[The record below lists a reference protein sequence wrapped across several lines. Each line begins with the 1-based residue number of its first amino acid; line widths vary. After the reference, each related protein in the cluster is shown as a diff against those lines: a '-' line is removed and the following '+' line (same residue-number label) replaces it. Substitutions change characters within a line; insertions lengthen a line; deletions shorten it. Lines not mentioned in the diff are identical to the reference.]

1 MSYRIAIANSAQK
14 ELKRIPPEQQ
24 RRVADAID
32 QLRETPIH
40 RGVKKLHGKHSD
52 TFRIRAGNFRIIY
65 EIEGET
71 VAILKIADRKDAYNI
86 R

>member
-1 MSYRIAIANSAQK
+1 MSYRIAIANSARK
-14 ELKRIPPEQQ
+14 ELERIPPEQQ
-24 RRVADAID
+24 RRIADAID
-32 QLRETPIH
+32 QLRDNPRH
-40 RGVKKLHGKHSD
+40 RGIKKLHGRHGD
-52 TFRIRAGNFRIIY
+52 TFRVRAGNFRILF